1 MRLVLEV
8 CEGGGG
14 EPPPRKVFDGIGG
27 VFGRGAGC
35 DWIIPDPSRLLSS
48 HHGLIAY
55 RDARYFL
62 TDISSNGIREVGSGK
77 SLQKGQA
84 RLIVEG
90 DVFQLG
96 PFAVRAR
103 LIERVASHRQPLPTA
118 GGVIPEDAYLGLDP
132 VHEWDRQSMHGAPPC
147 ELDALNDVQEAPSVW
162 MSGDCVE
169 RDYLALPAQ
178 ADAPGDRVEPVL
190 PDSQAP
196 AADEGFWAQFA
207 TALGVSVQALD
218 CAGREALAIKAA
230 NLLRHAIDG
239 LQQNLRTHEELHNEL
254 RLDASTLI
262 KRPNALKDN
271 LGMDSVLAALLGM
284 GELAQPSAEA
294 AITQVYRQMQVH
306 QVALLV
312 ACRTALRTSLATFA
326 PGHLQ
331 AGFARDDK
339 VPRFF
344 TDRAHW
350 RAYQRHYQRLVE
362 ADALNSGPLR
372 GDFAKAYEEQVR
384 LASALFATPP
394 GGCP

>member
-1 MRLVLEV
+1 MQLVLEV
-8 CEGGGG
+8 CDGGGD
-14 EPPPRKVFDGIGG
+14 EPPLRKVFDGVGG
-27 VFGRGAGC
+27 VVGRGAGC
-35 DWIIPDPSRLLSS
+35 DWSIPDPSRLLSS

-62 TDISSNGIREVGSGK
+62 TDISSNGIRAVSSGK

-96 PFAVRAR
+96 PFAIRAR
-103 LIERVASHRQPLPTA
+103 LIERMASHCQPLSTA
-118 GGVIPEDAYLGLDP
+118 GGVIPDDAYLGLDP
-132 VHEWDRQSMHGAPPC
+132 VQEWDRQSMHGATPC
-147 ELDALNDVQEAPSVW
+147 ELDALNDVQEAPSAW
-162 MSGDCVE
+162 MSGDGVE

-178 ADAPGDRVEPVL
+178 ADVLVERVEPVL

-196 AADEGFWAQFA
+196 EAYEVFWAQFA
-207 TALGVSVQALD
+207 KALGVSAQALD
-218 CAGREALAIKAA
+218 CAGREALAIKVAG
-230 NLLRHAIDG
+230 LLRHAIDG
-239 LQQNLRTHEELHNEL
+239 LQQNLRTHDELHNEL
-254 RLDASTLI
+254 DLDASTLI
-262 KRPNALKDN
+262 KRPNALKDS
-271 LGMDSVLAALLGM
+271 LCIDSALASLLGT
-284 GELAQPSAEA
+284 GELAQPCAEA

-326 PGHLQ
+326 PGHLL
-331 AGFARDDK
+331 ASFERDDK

-344 TDRAHW
+344 ADRAHW
-350 RAYQRHYQRLVE
+350 RAYQRHYQRVVE
-362 ADALNSGPLR
+362 ADALNTGPLR